1 MKIINCSGAIRPGCT
16 AQALGYVWAQRHRG
30 VVRSRAPEMELAGQM
45 PMLFTSTGHGIH
57 RCGYLVD
64 GGGVVHTS
72 HGIHTCARL
81 SAVDDATG

>member
-1 MKIINCSGAIRPGCT
+1 
-16 AQALGYVWAQRHRG
+16 
-30 VVRSRAPEMELAGQM
+30 MEFADQKVPVLSISA
-45 PMLFTSTGHGIH
+45 GHGIH
-57 RCGYLVD
+57 RCGYLAD